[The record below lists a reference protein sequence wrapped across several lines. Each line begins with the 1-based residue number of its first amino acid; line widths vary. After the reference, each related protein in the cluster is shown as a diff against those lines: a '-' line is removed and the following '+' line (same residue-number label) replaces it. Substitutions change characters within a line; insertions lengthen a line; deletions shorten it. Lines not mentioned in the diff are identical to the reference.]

1 MEQYGECSIIWY
13 CGFGGGGALGREKT
27 FWIEHERMFENSSL
41 IYELKIKQLELND
54 TSEIGKLS
62 KESCIGRK
70 VIQDKSGHVY
80 AIMIWF

>member
-1 MEQYGECSIIWY
+1 
-13 CGFGGGGALGREKT
+13 
-27 FWIEHERMFENSSL
+27 MFENSSL